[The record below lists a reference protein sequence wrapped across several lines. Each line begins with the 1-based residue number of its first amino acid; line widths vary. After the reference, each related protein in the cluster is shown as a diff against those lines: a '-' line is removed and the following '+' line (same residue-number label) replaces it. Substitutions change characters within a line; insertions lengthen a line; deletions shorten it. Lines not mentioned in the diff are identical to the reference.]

1 MNRKKHSSPFN
12 MLLKIGV
19 LAMAVLVALA
29 ITSPSPPV
37 SDAAS
42 REEEAAVN
50 AARQQL
56 KELQNSISREMARH
70 RADGLPAVELTPE
83 EDETPDSDA
92 TPEQRE
98 QLERLRRNLALS
110 TEPLDLGEEN
120 KSGQENEF
128 DPDSLTLAE
137 IKSQAEARSQTVQ
150 PYIDQELEDKKA
162 LLAAEEARLNLERQS
177 MEQLRSDIE
186 DRLAELKQVQAAMEA
201 VANISGQQAEAI
213 DEIKTSLEER
223 QAKVLQVSKIIGQMK
238 PAAGASVITMLRND
252 LAVEVVSKL
261 SPRIAG
267 RIMNAMP
274 PEKAAIISAL
284 MASQN
289 KVAAAENNQ
298 NQLVKELDEALQAAG
313 SKAAQAARPAQ
324 APAPA
329 ANPAASDNS

>member
-1 MNRKKHSSPFN
+1 MNKKKHSSPFN

-19 LAMAVLVALA
+19 LAMAVLLALA

-42 REEEAAVN
+42 REEEAAAN

-56 KELQNSISREMARH
+56 VELQNSISREMTRH
-70 RADGLPAVELTPE
+70 RAEGLPSFDSAPE
-83 EDETPDSDA
+83 EDEISDSDLS
-92 TPEQRE
+92 PEKRE

-110 TEPLDLGEEN
+110 VEPLDLGGEEA
-120 KSGQENEF
+120 QENEF
-128 DPDSLTLAE
+128 DSDSLTLAE
-137 IKSQAEARSQTVQ
+137 IKSQAEAQSQAVQ

-177 MEQLRSDIE
+177 MEQLRGDIE
-186 DRLAELKQVQAAMEA
+186 ARLAELKQVQAAMEA
-201 VANISGQQAEAI
+201 VTSIGEQQEKAT
-213 DEIKTSLEER
+213 DDIKMSMEER
-223 QAKVLQVSKIIGQMK
+223 ETKVLQVSKIIGQMK

-274 PEKAAIISAL
+274 PEKAAVVSSL

-289 KVAAAENNQ
+289 KVAAAEDNQ

-313 SKAAQAARPAQ
+313 NRASQAARPAPP
-324 APAPA
+324 PAPA
-329 ANPAASDNS
+329 ANSSAPDNS